1 MLNIDLAREWIAF
14 AVTVL
19 FILISFVRKIQIFSK
34 MHVFADCTIM
44 STLTIIIIYGIIYLS
59 DDHKTDKALPPVYM
73 INPVTWSDAIG
84 FSVYLFEG
92 IGLVLPV

>member
-1 MLNIDLAREWIAF
+1 
-14 AVTVL
+14 
-19 FILISFVRKIQIFSK
+19 
-34 MHVFADCTIM
+34 MHVFADGTIVV
-44 STLTIIIIYGIIYLS
+44 TLIIIIIYGIIYMTQ
-59 DDHKTDKALPPVYM
+59 DHAPNKSLPPVYM